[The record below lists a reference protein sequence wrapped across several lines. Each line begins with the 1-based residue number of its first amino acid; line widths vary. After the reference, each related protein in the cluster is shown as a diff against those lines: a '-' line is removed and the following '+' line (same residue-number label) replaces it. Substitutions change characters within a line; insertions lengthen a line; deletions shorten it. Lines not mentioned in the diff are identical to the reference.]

1 MSSKNKISTT
11 SSTAKFPAMEEQQ
24 TLTTKA
30 YDAIIDLILSYQ
42 LRPGERT
49 SVSRLA
55 ERLDLGRTPVKE
67 AVIRLESD
75 GLLSVSSRSHT
86 TVKEI
91 DATTASQLFALRRNL
106 ENFAVDDAVKFATT
120 ADFKH
125 LEMLLSQLQG
135 PPAGTNTAQQRV
147 SHYVRSNVA
156 FHAAIVGCA
165 RNAVLD
171 HLYAQVQ
178 LQAQIVIYLYRLETR
193 DVGKAMN
200 NKYLEHLN
208 ILNAFKQRDAER
220 LKQLL
225 DEHAKDTENSVVSA
239 LEMP

>member
-1 MSSKNKISTT
+1 MTSHSKAYITD
-11 SSTAKFPAMEEQQ
+11 STARLSPTQEQQ

-55 ERLDLGRTPVKE
+55 ERLNLGRTPVKE
-67 AVIRLESD
+67 AIIRLESD

-106 ENFAVDDAVKFATT
+106 EKFAVDDAVKYATT
-120 ADFKH
+120 ADFEH
-125 LEMLLSQLQG
+125 LETLLSQLQG
-135 PPAGTNTAQQRV
+135 PPTNAGTPQQRI

-165 RNAVLD
+165 KNTILD

-178 LQAQIVIYLYRLETR
+178 LQAQIVIYLYRLESR

-200 NKYLEHLN
+200 SKYLEHLN
-208 ILNAFKQRDAER
+208 ILNAFKKRDTEL

-225 DEHAKDTENSVVSA
+225 DEHAKDTENSIVSA
-239 LEMP
+239 LERL